1 VRTNRS
7 VRGLQV
13 VEDALKCKW
22 DAVRWVSN
30 FRRDLVNSLANDSG
44 GLDEKERWSG
54 TFRK

>member
-1 VRTNRS
+1 MRTNRS
-7 VRGLQV
+7 IRSLQV

-22 DAVRWVSN
+22 DVVRWVLN
-30 FRRDLVNSLANDSG
+30 FRRDLVNSLANGSG